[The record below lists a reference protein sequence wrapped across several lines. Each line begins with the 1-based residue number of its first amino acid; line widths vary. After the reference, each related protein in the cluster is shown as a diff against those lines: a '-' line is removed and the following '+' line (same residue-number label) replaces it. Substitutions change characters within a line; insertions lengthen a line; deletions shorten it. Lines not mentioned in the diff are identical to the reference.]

1 MENVSYVDK
10 FVTAHRNTP
19 VFQQKNGIYTHGQEN
34 PVDNVEKFTHMKKS
48 SKIRAWTNVKKIM
61 HNVYIKLYTIYP
73 QNVDNF

>member
-34 PVDNVEKFTHMKKS
+34 PVDNVEMFTHMKKS
-48 SKIRAWTNVKKIM
+48 SKIRAWTNVKKNNAQCLHKVI
-61 HNVYIKLYTIYP
+61 HNLSTKCG
-73 QNVDNF
+73 